1 MKHEQSNF
9 SVSIEQCEGKGNYIA
24 KEEEIYNKG

>member
-24 KEEEIYNKG
+24 KEEEFYNKG